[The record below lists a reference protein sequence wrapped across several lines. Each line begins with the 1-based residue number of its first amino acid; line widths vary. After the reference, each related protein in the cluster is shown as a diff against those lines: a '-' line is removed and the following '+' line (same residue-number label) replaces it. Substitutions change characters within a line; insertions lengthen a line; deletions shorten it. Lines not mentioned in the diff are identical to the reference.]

1 MVRQLAH
8 EIKNPLGGLRGAA
21 QLLER
26 ELLDPAL
33 REYTRIII
41 SEADR
46 LTHLLDSMLGPGR
59 PPAKQLVNV
68 HELLERVYHLL
79 RSEAPEG
86 VTVDRDYD
94 PSLPAL
100 TVDPNHIIQAMLNLG
115 RNAIQALSGSA
126 RMSGAAS
133 AAVDPA
139 HARRDQREHRRAPP
153 PSGGLHSIR
162 GQRPRGAAGNSRHDF
177 LSARVGARRRHGPG
191 AGDCAGSG
199 EPARRPHRVRQR
211 ARSNDIR
218 DFSAHGFRMNAKPLQ
233 VWLVDDDASIRWVL
247 EKALKGSGMTARCFD
262 QADNVLTALRADAP
276 DVLMTD
282 IRMPGRS
289 GLDLLKEIQVSRPG
303 LPVIVMTAHSDL
315 DAAVAAYQ
323 GGAFE
328 YLPKPFDIDKAVDL
342 VRRAAQQATVST
354 DVEAARRSIPELL
367 GQAAA
372 MQQVFRAVGRL
383 SRSSMTVLITGE
395 SGTGKELVAR
405 ALHRHS
411 PRSSK
416 AFVALNTAAFTADL
430 LESELFGHEKGAFT
444 GADTLRRG
452 RFEQAD
458 GGTLFLDEIG
468 DMSPAL
474 QTRLLRV
481 LAEGEFYRVGGQTPV
496 KVDVRVIAATHQDLE
511 ARVKSGHF
519 REDLLHRLNV
529 IRIEIPP
536 LRERREDIP
545 ELLRH
550 YLSVA
555 GQELG
560 VEPKL
565 LTTPAETALVTF
577 DWPGNVR
584 QLVNACRRLTVTA
597 PGREI
602 RAEDI
607 PPDLGGASTGHAA
620 NHDWMAKLSHWA
632 EQELDAGTQR
642 LLDQAVPEVERILIR
657 VALRKADGLKQDAAK
672 LLGLGPQHAVAQDEG
687 ARHGGRQLI
696 PPRTAA
702 YNRADHG

>member
-1 MVRQLAH
+1 
-8 EIKNPLGGLRGAA
+8 
-21 QLLER
+21 
-26 ELLDPAL
+26 
-33 REYTRIII
+33 
-41 SEADR
+41 
-46 LTHLLDSMLGPGR
+46 
-59 PPAKQLVNV
+59 
-68 HELLERVYHLL
+68 
-79 RSEAPEG
+79 
-86 VTVDRDYD
+86 
-94 PSLPAL
+94 
-100 TVDPNHIIQAMLNLG
+100 
-115 RNAIQALSGSA
+115 
-126 RMSGAAS
+126 
-133 AAVDPA
+133 
-139 HARRDQREHRRAPP
+139 
-153 PSGGLHSIR
+153 
-162 GQRPRGAAGNSRHDF
+162 
-177 LSARVGARRRHGPG
+177 
-191 AGDCAGSG
+191 
-199 EPARRPHRVRQR
+199 
-211 ARSNDIR
+211 
-218 DFSAHGFRMNAKPLQ
+218 MNAKPLQ

-247 EKALKGSGMTARCFD
+247 EKALKGSGMAARSFD
-262 QADNVLTALRADAP
+262 QADNVLAALRADSP

-282 IRMPGRS
+282 IRMPGKS
-289 GLDLLKEIQVSRPG
+289 GLDLLKDIQGSRPG

-342 VRRAAQQATVST
+342 VRRAAQQA
-354 DVEAARRSIPELL
+354 AAPIDAETARSSIPELL
-367 GQAAA
+367 GQAAS

-411 PRSSK
+411 PRCAKS
-416 AFVALNTAAFTADL
+416 FVALNTAAFTPDL

-444 GADTLRRG
+444 GAYALRRG

-511 ARVKSGHF
+511 QRVKSGHF

-545 ELLRH
+545 ELLSH
-550 YLSVA
+550 YLNVA

-565 LTTPAETALVTF
+565 LTPAAETALVAF

-602 RAEDI
+602 RTEDI
-607 PPDLGGASTGHAA
+607 PSDLGGASVGRSA

-632 EQELDAGTQR
+632 ERELDAGARR

-657 VALRKADGLKQDAAK
+657 VAMRKADGLKQDAAK
-672 LLGLGPQHAVAQDEG
+672 LLGWGRNTLSRKMKELGMEEV
-687 ARHGGRQLI
+687 R
-696 PPRTAA
+696 
-702 YNRADHG
+702 

>member
-1 MVRQLAH
+1 
-8 EIKNPLGGLRGAA
+8 
-21 QLLER
+21 
-26 ELLDPAL
+26 
-33 REYTRIII
+33 
-41 SEADR
+41 
-46 LTHLLDSMLGPGR
+46 
-59 PPAKQLVNV
+59 
-68 HELLERVYHLL
+68 
-79 RSEAPEG
+79 
-86 VTVDRDYD
+86 
-94 PSLPAL
+94 
-100 TVDPNHIIQAMLNLG
+100 
-115 RNAIQALSGSA
+115 
-126 RMSGAAS
+126 
-133 AAVDPA
+133 
-139 HARRDQREHRRAPP
+139 
-153 PSGGLHSIR
+153 
-162 GQRPRGAAGNSRHDF
+162 
-177 LSARVGARRRHGPG
+177 
-191 AGDCAGSG
+191 
-199 EPARRPHRVRQR
+199 
-211 ARSNDIR
+211 
-218 DFSAHGFRMNAKPLQ
+218 
-233 VWLVDDDASIRWVL
+233 
-247 EKALKGSGMTARCFD
+247 
-262 QADNVLTALRADAP
+262 
-276 DVLMTD
+276 
-282 IRMPGRS
+282 
-289 GLDLLKEIQVSRPG
+289 
-303 LPVIVMTAHSDL
+303 
-315 DAAVAAYQ
+315 
-323 GGAFE
+323 
-328 YLPKPFDIDKAVDL
+328 
-342 VRRAAQQATVST
+342 
-354 DVEAARRSIPELL
+354 
-367 GQAAA
+367 

-444 GADTLRRG
+444 GADALRRG

-496 KVDVRVIAATHQDLE
+496 RVDVRVIAATHQDLE
-511 ARVKSGHF
+511 MRVKSGHF

-536 LRERREDIP
+536 LRDRREDIP
-545 ELLRH
+545 ELLYH
-550 YLSVA
+550 YLSGA

-565 LTTPAETALVTF
+565 LTPPAESVLVTF

-602 RAEDI
+602 RPEDI
-607 PPDLGGASTGHAA
+607 PADLGGAPVGHSA

-632 EQELDAGTQR
+632 ERELDAGTQR

-672 LLGLGPQHAVAQDEG
+672 LLGWGRNTLSRKMKELGMEDVV
-687 ARHGGRQLI
+687 
-696 PPRTAA
+696 
-702 YNRADHG
+702 